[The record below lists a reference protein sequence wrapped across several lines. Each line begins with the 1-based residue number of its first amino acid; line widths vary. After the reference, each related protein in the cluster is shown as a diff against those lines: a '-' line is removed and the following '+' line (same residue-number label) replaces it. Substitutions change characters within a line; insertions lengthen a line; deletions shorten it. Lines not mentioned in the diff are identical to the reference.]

1 MNEGEVG
8 KIEKQK
14 VLNVEITNKWGMK
27 WMIKIV
33 DVEGALGAI
42 TTGFKKYVTAIGM
55 NILQAARTQRL
66 VLECET

>member
-1 MNEGEVG
+1 M
-8 KIEKQK
+8 
-14 VLNVEITNKWGMK
+14 LNVEITNKWGMK

-55 NILQAARTQRL
+55 NILRAART
-66 VLECET
+66 